1 MGRVNKRTKSA
12 FADLTGNEREV
23 SAYDIFLNLN
33 NPTEPSS
40 TLLGLISN
48 YRVYIESNRLVIER
62 IGLVEELIMQL
73 RTYENMDD
81 IKISNIRNYI
91 YARAPFYRKD
101 IKTKDVRV
109 IVDSTDI
116 WNVPLDELNS
126 NEEFMNKAKEAL
138 REKMKA
144 VIDKNLERLQE
155 LNEKISSE
163 MKVGVDD

>member
-1 MGRVNKRTKSA
+1 
-12 FADLTGNEREV
+12 V

-33 NPTEPSS
+33 NPKEPSA
-40 TLLGLISN
+40 TLTGLISD
-48 YRVYIESNRLVIER
+48 YRQYIESNRLVIQR

-91 YARAPFYRKD
+91 YARCPFFRKD

-116 WNVPLDELNS
+116 WNVPLDELTS
-126 NEEFMNKAKEAL
+126 NEEFMDKTREAL
-138 REKMKA
+138 REKMK
-144 VIDKNLERLQE
+144 VIIDNNLVLLKQ
-155 LNEKISSE
+155 LNEEISAE
-163 MKVGVDD
+163 MKKQLAD

>member
-33 NPTEPSS
+33 NPKEPSDM
-40 TLLGLISN
+40 LKKLISD
-48 YRVYIESNRLVIER
+48 YARLIETNRLVFQR

-91 YARAPFYRKD
+91 YARCPFYRKD

-116 WNVPLDELNS
+116 WNIPVDELAS
-126 NEEFMNKAKEAL
+126 NVEFMEKAKEAL
-138 REKMKA
+138 REKMRE
-144 VIDKNLERLQE
+144 VIDKNLVLLQQ
-155 LNEKISSE
+155 LNEKISNE
-163 MKVGVDD
+163 EPVKA

>member
-1 MGRVNKRTKSA
+1 MGRVNKRTNSA

-33 NPTEPSS
+33 NPKEPSDK
-40 TLLGLISN
+40 LLGLISN
-48 YRVYIESNRLVIER
+48 YREYIESNRLLIQR

-116 WNVPLDELNS
+116 WNLSLDELNS
-126 NEEFMNKAKEAL
+126 NEEFMNKAKQAL
-138 REKMKA
+138 REKMRV
-144 VIDKNLERLQE
+144 VIDRNFELLQE
-155 LNEKISSE
+155 INQKISAE
-163 MKVGVDD
+163 ITEEETA